1 MNKPAL
7 VEVEPNTVVVEEPA
21 NATVPLGPSYA
32 VLFALSFS
40 HFLNDLMQSLMP
52 AVYPLLKDSY
62 QLDFVQIG
70 LITMAFQFTSSI
82 FQPLV
87 GLYTDRRP
95 LPWSLPIG
103 MGSTFVGLI
112 LLANAHA
119 YWTILVAAALVGL
132 GSAVFHPESVRVARL
147 ASGGRHGFAQ
157 SIFQV
162 GGNAGSAA
170 GPLLAAL
177 IIVPWGQGSIAWFSL
192 VAALTI
198 AILFYIGRWYRPRIR
213 PRHAGASAVA
223 IGHDLSSRRV
233 FWAITTLAA
242 ILISKTIYV
251 ASFSSYYMFYL
262 FHKFDV
268 STQAA
273 QVFLFLFLAAGA
285 VGILI
290 GGRLGDRFNRKYIIW
305 FSVVGAL
312 PFTLL
317 LPYANLLWTAI
328 LSSLAIMILQC
339 ASPTIIVFA
348 QQLMPRHV
356 GAISGMFYGFAFGV
370 GGVGAA
376 VLGLVADAHGI
387 DFVYRVC
394 SYLPLL
400 GFIAMALPEIG
411 GHRATKV

>member
-1 MNKPAL
+1 MNKPVL
-7 VEVEPNTVVVEEPA
+7 VEVEPNTVVIEEPA
-21 NATVPLGPSYA
+21 NAPTPLGPSY
-32 VLFALSFS
+32 VILFALSFS

-119 YWTILVAAALVGL
+119 YWTILVAAALIGL

-198 AILFYIGRWYRPRIR
+198 AILFYIGRWYKPRIR
-213 PRHAGASAVA
+213 PKHASASVVVE
-223 IGHDLSSRRV
+223 HDLPSRRV
-233 FWAITTLAA
+233 FWAIMTL
-242 ILISKTIYV
+242 ILILVSKTIYV
-251 ASFSSYYMFYL
+251 ASFSSYYMFFL
-262 FHKFDV
+262 IHKFDV

-273 QVFLFLFLAAGA
+273 QIFLFLFLVAGT
-285 VGILI
+285 VGVLL
-290 GGRLGDRFNRKYIIW
+290 GGHIGDRFNRKYVIW
-305 FSVVGAL
+305 FSIIGAL

-317 LPYANLLWTAI
+317 LPYANLMWTAI

-339 ASPTIIVFA
+339 ASPTIVVFA
-348 QQLMPRHV
+348 QQLMPRSV
-356 GAISGMFYGFAFGV
+356 GAVSGMFYGLAFGI

-376 VLGLVADAHGI
+376 VLGLVADAYGI
-387 DFVYRVC
+387 DFVYKVC

-400 GFIAMALPEIG
+400 GFVAMALPQIG
-411 GHRATKV
+411 GHRAVKV

>member
-1 MNKPAL
+1 MNKPVL
-7 VEVEPNTVVVEEPA
+7 VEVEPNTVVVEEAA
-21 NATVPLGPSYA
+21 NAPLPLAPSY
-32 VLFALSFS
+32 VILFALSFS

-103 MGSTFVGLI
+103 MGSTFFGLI

-198 AILFYIGRWYRPRIR
+198 AILFYISRWYKPRIR
-213 PRHAGASAVA
+213 PRHAAGV
-223 IGHDLSSRRV
+223 GHRDRARSVEPARV
-233 FWAITTLAA
+233 
-242 ILISKTIYV
+242 
-251 ASFSSYYMFYL
+251 
-262 FHKFDV
+262 
-268 STQAA
+268 
-273 QVFLFLFLAAGA
+273 
-285 VGILI
+285 
-290 GGRLGDRFNRKYIIW
+290 LGDRHAHPHPRFEDDLCGEL
-305 FSVVGAL
+305 FQLLHVL
-312 PFTLL
+312 PD
-317 LPYANLLWTAI
+317 PQIQRIDAERAGV
-328 LSSLAIMILQC
+328 
-339 ASPTIIVFA
+339 PVPV
-348 QQLMPRHV
+348 PR
-356 GAISGMFYGFAFGV
+356 SGRGRHP
-370 GGVGAA
+370 
-376 VLGLVADAHGI
+376 DW
-387 DFVYRVC
+387 R
-394 SYLPLL
+394 P
-400 GFIAMALPEIG
+400 P
-411 GHRATKV
+411 R